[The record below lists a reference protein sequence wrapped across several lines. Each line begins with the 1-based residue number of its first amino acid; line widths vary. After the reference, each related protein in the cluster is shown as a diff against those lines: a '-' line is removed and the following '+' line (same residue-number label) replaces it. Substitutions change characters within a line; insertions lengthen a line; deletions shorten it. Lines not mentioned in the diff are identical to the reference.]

1 MTLSKR
7 IARWRETNDAG
18 TCRQYYKGS
27 VMGEQVSSS
36 PAGEYAGPTAT
47 INGTR
52 SILA

>member
-7 IARWRETNDAG
+7 IGRWREMNDAG
-18 TCRQYYKGS
+18 SCRQYYEGS

-36 PAGEYAGPTAT
+36 PAGEYARLTAT